1 LLLYAVVL
9 CTLAVRE
16 NGIDQSFDLT
26 KVMFCTGNVTEKLRV
41 AAFNCTGETVV
52 DLYAGIG

>member
-1 LLLYAVVL
+1 
-9 CTLAVRE
+9 VRE